1 MAKSKAPAAPAAKN
15 GGAGQDS
22 GENGDK
28 NGITDGDDKPIR
40 NLYLVDGS
48 GYLFRAYHA
57 LPPMNRPDGT
67 PINAVY
73 GFCRMLVADLL
84 DKPEVDHVAMILD
97 SSEVTFRNKIYDKY
111 KANRPPPPEDLIPQF
126 PLIREAARAFN
137 LTVCEL
143 DGYEADDLIATYA
156 RLAVEAGATCTI
168 VSSDK
173 DLMQL
178 IRPGVEMMDP
188 IKKIK
193 LGPEAVMEK
202 FGVTPDKVVD
212 VQALIGDS
220 VDNVPGVPGI
230 GPTAAAASINK
241 FGSLDNLLEA
251 VKDPE
256 KFAASFKADA
266 DAAESTVLKL
276 LGRPCKLA
284 PTSKD
289 LGAILFDELKIPG
302 AQRDKKGN
310 WDIGNDALRGLSAA
324 HKVIPLIIE
333 CREKARAAS
342 AAAGWAEK
350 IDKNRELAKTSR
362 ELVELRDDVP
372 VPASPDSFDKKKPD
386 PNILLPWLK
395 RQDFKSLL
403 TRFTGE
409 LGEATA
415 PVEPTPS
422 APRPAPPATPPKPAP
437 AAQVKTNQPFT
448 PTDYELIQDE
458 TALDAWVAEAT
469 RAGTV
474 AFDCETDALDA
485 NNAKLVGVS
494 MALLEGPWGN
504 VNSVRRR
511 AAYLP
516 LGHREPAG
524 EAQGALDLAGSGTA
538 NAGEGKLL
546 AGQIPLKTAVAKLK
560 PLLEDASV
568 LKVGQNIKYDMCI
581 FRGLG
586 VEIGPVDDTMLLSF
600 VLDAGKHDHGM
611 DDLAKLYLGQD
622 TIKFSDVA
630 GSGAKQ
636 VGFDRVPIDKAR
648 DYAAEDADVTMQLWA
663 QFKPRLAQEQMVGVY
678 ETIERPLIPV
688 LLGMEQ
694 AGIKI
699 DARRLKA
706 LSSDFEKRMLELE
719 QELHKLAGRPFNVGS
734 PKQLGE
740 ILFDE
745 QKLPGGRRNKNGSW
759 ATDVSILEDLAA
771 QGHALP
777 VKIMEH
783 RQISKLKGTYTDA
796 LVRELDAKTGRVHT
810 SYQMTGAATGRLAST
825 DPNLQNIPVRT
836 EEGRKIRQAFIAE
849 AGHKLLSADYSQIEL
864 RLLAHVADIASLKEA
879 FARGDDIHAI
889 TASEMFGVPVKGMD
903 PLVRRRA
910 KAINFGIIYGISAF
924 GLANQLGIGQQEARE
939 YIAKYFQRYPGIRD
953 YMETT
958 KAYARKNGYVKT
970 PFGRKIH
977 LKYIADKSQGMRAF
991 AERAAINAPLQ
1002 GGAADII
1009 KRAMIRL
1016 PPALRA
1022 ARLKSRMLL
1031 QVHDELLFEVPDKE
1045 IDKTKDVARKV
1056 MEGAATLSVPLVV
1069 DTGVGD
1075 NWAAAH

>member
-1 MAKSKAPAAPAAKN
+1 MAKSKAPAAPAAATN
-15 GGAGQDS
+15 GKD
-22 GENGDK
+22 GE
-28 NGITDGDDKPIR
+28 DKPIR

-57 LPPMNRPDGT
+57 LPPMTRPDGT
-67 PINAVY
+67 PINAVF

-84 DKPEVDHVAMILD
+84 DKPEVDHIAMILD
-97 SSEVTFRNKIYDKY
+97 AGEVTFRNEIYDKY

-137 LTVCEL
+137 VTVCEL
-143 DGYEADDLIATYA
+143 KGFEADDLIATYA

-188 IKKIK
+188 IKKTK

-202 FGVTPDKVVD
+202 FGVAPNKVVD
-212 VQALIGDS
+212 VQALAGDS
-220 VDNVPGVPGI
+220 TDNVPGVPGI
-230 GPTAAAASINK
+230 GVKTAAQLINEY
-241 FGSLDNLLEA
+241 GDLETLLKRAGEIKQPKRREA
-251 VKDPE
+251 LQQN
-256 KFAASFKADA
+256 
-266 DAAESTVLKL
+266 AELARISLKL
-276 LGRPCKLA
+276 V
-284 PTSKD
+284 T
-289 LGAILFDELKIPG
+289 
-302 AQRDKKGN
+302 
-310 WDIGNDALRGLSAA
+310 
-324 HKVIPLIIE
+324 
-333 CREKARAAS
+333 
-342 AAAGWAEK
+342 
-350 IDKNRELAKTSR
+350 
-362 ELVELRDDVP
+362 LRDDVP
-372 VPASPDSFDKKKPD
+372 TPAEPEAFDKRKPD
-386 PNILLPWLK
+386 PNVLLPWLE
-395 RQDFKSLL
+395 QQGFKSLL
-403 TRFTGE
+403 ARFTGE

-415 PVEPTPS
+415 PVAPAAS
-422 APRPAPPATPPKPAP
+422 AESPAAAPKPAP
-437 AAQVKTNQPFT
+437 AAPRPKSNQPFT
-448 PTDYELIQDE
+448 AADYELIQDE
-458 TALDAWVAEAT
+458 KALDEWIAEAT

-485 NNAKLVGVS
+485 NNAGLVGVS
-494 MALLEGPWGN
+494 LALLEGPWGN
-504 VNSVRRR
+504 VNSTKRR

-516 LGHREPAG
+516 IGHRTPAG
-524 EAQGALDLAGSGTA
+524 EAQGALDLGGDGAKDSA
-538 NAGEGKLL
+538 GKLL
-546 AGQIPLKTAVAKLK
+546 PGQLPLKTVIAKLK
-560 PLLEDASV
+560 PLLEDPAV
-568 LKVGQNIKYDMCI
+568 LKVGQNIKYDMCVL
-581 FRGLG
+581 RRHG

-600 VLDAGKHDHGM
+600 VLDAGKHNHGM

-636 VGFDRVPIDKAR
+636 VSFDKVPIDKAR

-663 QFKPRLAQEQMVGVY
+663 RFKPRLATEHMVGLY

-688 LLGMEQ
+688 LLGMET

-699 DARRLKA
+699 DAPRLRT
-706 LSSDFEKRMLELE
+706 LSAEFEKRMLELE
-719 QELHKLAGRPFNVGS
+719 QEIHKIAGRPFNVGS

-745 QKLPGGRRNKNGSW
+745 QKLPGGQRNKNGSW
-759 ATDVSILEDLAA
+759 ATDVRILEDLAA

-864 RLLAHVADIASLKEA
+864 RLLAHVADLASLKEA

-903 PLVRRRA
+903 PQVRRRA
-910 KAINFGIIYGISAF
+910 KAINFGIIYGISGF
-924 GLANQLGIGQQEARE
+924 GLANQLGIGQAEARE
-939 YIAKYFQRYPGIRD
+939 YIAKYFLRYPGIRD
-953 YMETT
+953 YIETT
-958 KAYARKNGYVKT
+958 KEYARKHGYVKT

-977 LKYIADKSQGMRAF
+977 LRYINERAQGMRAN

-1016 PPALRA
+1016 PPALKA

-1045 IDKTKDVARKV
+1045 IDKTKDVARQV
-1056 MEGAATLSVPLVV
+1056 MEAAATLSVPLVV

>member
-1 MAKSKAPAAPAAKN
+1 MAKSKAPATAAK
-15 GGAGQDS
+15 S
-22 GENGDK
+22 GN
-28 NGITDGDDKPIR
+28 GDDKPIR

-97 SSEVTFRNKIYDKY
+97 AGSVTFRNQIYDKY
-111 KANRPPPPEDLIPQF
+111 KANRPELPEDLTPQF

-137 LTVCEL
+137 VTVCEL

-188 IKKIK
+188 IKKTKI
-193 LGPEAVMEK
+193 GPEAVMEK
-202 FGVTPDKVVD
+202 FGVTPDKVVE
-212 VQALIGDS
+212 VQALAGDS
-220 VDNVPGVPGI
+220 TDNVPGVPGI
-230 GPTAAAASINK
+230 GVKTAAQLINEY
-241 FGSLDNLLEA
+241 GDLETLL
-251 VKDPE
+251 
-256 KFAASFKADA
+256 
-266 DAAESTVLKL
+266 
-276 LGRPCKLA
+276 
-284 PTSKD
+284 
-289 LGAILFDELKIPG
+289 
-302 AQRDKKGN
+302 
-310 WDIGNDALRGLSAA
+310 
-324 HKVIPLIIE
+324 
-333 CREKARAAS
+333 ARAGEIKQPKRREALLQN
-342 AAAGWAEK
+342 A
-350 IDKNRELAKTSR
+350 ELARISKK
-362 ELVELRDDVP
+362 LVQLRDDVP
-372 VPASPDSFDKKKPD
+372 TPAEPESFDKRKPD
-386 PNILLPWLK
+386 PNVLLPWLEL
-395 RQDFKSLL
+395 QGFKSLL
-403 TRFTGE
+403 QRFTGE
-409 LGEATA
+409 LGEATEPVA
-415 PVEPTPS
+415 P
-422 APRPAPPATPPKPAP
+422 AATPALPKKAEPVDSKPAP
-437 AAQVKTNQPFT
+437 SAAPRSNQPFT
-448 PTDYELIQDE
+448 AADYELIQDE
-458 TALDAWVAEAT
+458 KALDEWVAAAT
-469 RAGTV
+469 KAGVV
-474 AFDCETDALDA
+474 AFDCETDALDS
-485 NNAKLVGVS
+485 NNAGLVGVS
-494 MALLEGPWGN
+494 LALLEGPWGN
-504 VNSVRRR
+504 VNSTRRR

-516 LGHREPAG
+516 IGHRAPGG
-524 EAQGALDLAGSGTA
+524 EAQGALDLGGAGDNKGGA
-538 NAGEGKLL
+538 KEGDGKLL
-546 AGQIPLKTAVAKLK
+546 PGQLPLKTAIAKLK
-560 PLLEDASV
+560 PLLEDPAV
-568 LKVGQNIKYDMCI
+568 LKVGQNIKYDMCV
-581 FRGLG
+581 FRRHG
-586 VEIGPVDDTMLLSF
+586 VEVGPVDDTMLLSF
-600 VLDAGKHDHGM
+600 VLDAGSHNHGM
-611 DDLAKLYLGQD
+611 DELAERYLGQK

-636 VGFDRVPIDKAR
+636 VSFDKVPIDKAR
-648 DYAAEDADVTMQLWA
+648 DYAAEDADVTLQLWA
-663 QFKPRLAQEQMVGVY
+663 RFKPRLATEHMVGLY

-688 LLGMEQ
+688 LLGMET

-699 DARRLKA
+699 DAPRLRT
-706 LSSDFEKRMLELE
+706 LSAEFEKRMLELE
-719 QELHKLAGRPFNVGS
+719 QEIHKIAGRPFNVGS

-745 QKLPGGRRNKNGSW
+745 QNLPGGKRNKNGSW

-849 AGHKLLSADYSQIEL
+849 QGHKLLSADYSQIEL

-924 GLANQLGIGQQEARE
+924 GLANQLGIGQAEARE
-939 YIAKYFQRYPGIRD
+939 YIAKYFLRYPGIRD
-953 YMETT
+953 YVEKT
-958 KAYARKNGYVKT
+958 KEYARKNGYVKT

-977 LKYIADKSQGMRAF
+977 LRFINDKAQGMRAF

-1016 PPALRA
+1016 PAALKA
-1022 ARLKSRMLL
+1022 ARLKGRMLL

-1075 NWAAAH
+1075 NWASAH

>member
-1 MAKSKAPAAPAAKN
+1 MTTFKTSAAPEAAKDD
-15 GGAGQDS
+15 GQAAG
-22 GENGDK
+22 E
-28 NGITDGDDKPIR
+28 DKPIR

-57 LPPMNRPDGT
+57 LPPMNRPDGV

-84 DKPEVDHVAMILD
+84 DRPEVDHIAMILD
-97 SSEVTFRNKIYDKY
+97 AGEVTFRNEIYDKY

-137 LTVCEL
+137 VTVCEL
-143 DGYEADDLIATYA
+143 KGYEADDLIATYA
-156 RLAVEAGATCTI
+156 RLALEAGATCTI

-178 IRPGVEMMDP
+178 VRPGVELMDP

-212 VQALIGDS
+212 VQALAGDS
-220 VDNVPGVPGI
+220 TDNVPGVPGI
-230 GPTAAAASINK
+230 GVKTAAQLINEY
-241 FGSLDNLLEA
+241 GDLETLL
-251 VKDPE
+251 
-256 KFAASFKADA
+256 
-266 DAAESTVLKL
+266 
-276 LGRPCKLA
+276 
-284 PTSKD
+284 
-289 LGAILFDELKIPG
+289 
-302 AQRDKKGN
+302 
-310 WDIGNDALRGLSAA
+310 
-324 HKVIPLIIE
+324 
-333 CREKARAAS
+333 ARAGEIKQPKRREALQQN
-342 AAAGWAEK
+342 A
-350 IDKNRELAKTSR
+350 ELARISR
-362 ELVELRDDVP
+362 RLVQLRDDVP
-372 VPASPDSFDKKKPD
+372 TPAEPEDFDKRKPD
-386 PNILLPWLK
+386 PNVLLPWLE
-395 RQDFKSLL
+395 QQGFKSLL
-403 TRFTGE
+403 QRFTGE
-409 LGEATA
+409 LGVANA
-415 PVEPTPS
+415 PV
-422 APRPAPPATPPKPAP
+422 AP
-437 AAQVKTNQPFT
+437 AAPAMPAALPGPAASPAGAQPTSNQPFT
-448 PTDYELIQDE
+448 AADYELITDE
-458 TALDAWVAEAT
+458 AALDEWIAAAT

-485 NNAKLVGVS
+485 NNSGLVGVS
-494 MALLEGPWGN
+494 LALLEGPWGN
-504 VNSVRRR
+504 VNSTKRR

-516 LGHREPAG
+516 LAHRAPGG
-524 EAQGALDLAGSGTA
+524 EAQGALDLGGD
-538 NAGEGKLL
+538 GDGKGGPADGGGQLL
-546 AGQIPLKTAVAKLK
+546 PGQIALKTAIAKLK
-560 PLLEDASV
+560 PLLEDPAV

-581 FRGLG
+581 LRGHG

-600 VLDAGKHDHGM
+600 VLDAGRHNHGM
-611 DDLAKLYLGQD
+611 DELAKLYLGQQ

-636 VGFDRVPIDKAR
+636 VSFDKVPIDKAR

-663 QFKPRLAQEQMVGVY
+663 QFKPRLAREHMVGLY
-678 ETIERPLIPV
+678 ETVERPLIPV

-699 DARRLKA
+699 DAPRLRT
-706 LSSDFEKRMLELE
+706 LSSEFEKRMGELE
-719 QELHKLAGRPFNVGS
+719 GEIHKIAGREFNVGS

-745 QKLPGGRRNKNGSW
+745 QKLPGGKRNKNGSW
-759 ATDVSILEDLAA
+759 ATDVSVLEDLAA

-783 RQISKLKGTYTDA
+783 RQIAKLKGTYTDA
-796 LVRELDAKTGRVHT
+796 LVRQLDAKTGRVHT
-810 SYQMTGAATGRLAST
+810 SYHMTGAATGRLAST

-836 EEGRKIRQAFIAE
+836 EEGRKIRQAVIAE

-864 RLLAHVADIASLKEA
+864 RLLAHVADLATLKEA

-939 YIAKYFQRYPGIRD
+939 YIAKYFLRYPGIRD

-958 KAYARKNGYVKT
+958 KDYARKNGYVKT

-977 LKYIADKSQGMRAF
+977 LKYINEKAQGMRAF

-1009 KRAMIRL
+1009 KKAMIRL
-1016 PPALRA
+1016 PDALKA
-1022 ARLKSRMLL
+1022 AQLTSRMLL
-1031 QVHDELLFEVPDKE
+1031 QVHDELLFEVPEQE
-1045 IDKTKDVARKV
+1045 IDRTRELARSI

>member
-1 MAKSKAPAAPAAKN
+1 MAKSKAPPAPAAAQNGKNSKN
-15 GGAGQDS
+15 GSKAAS
-22 GENGDK
+22 A
-28 NGITDGDDKPIR
+28 DGDNPPIR

-57 LPPMNRPDGT
+57 LPPMTRPDGV

-73 GFCRMLVADLL
+73 GFCRMLVADIL

-97 SSEVTFRNKIYDKY
+97 AGSVTFRNQIYDKY

-126 PLIREAARAFN
+126 PLIREAAKAFN
-137 LTVCEL
+137 VTVCES

-188 IKKIK
+188 IKKVK

-202 FGVTPDKVVD
+202 FGVAPDKVVD
-212 VQALIGDS
+212 VQALAGDS
-220 VDNVPGVPGI
+220 TDNVPGVPGI
-230 GPTAAAASINK
+230 GVKTAAQLINEY
-241 FGSLDNLLEA
+241 GDLETLL
-251 VKDPE
+251 
-256 KFAASFKADA
+256 
-266 DAAESTVLKL
+266 
-276 LGRPCKLA
+276 
-284 PTSKD
+284 
-289 LGAILFDELKIPG
+289 
-302 AQRDKKGN
+302 
-310 WDIGNDALRGLSAA
+310 
-324 HKVIPLIIE
+324 
-333 CREKARAAS
+333 ARAGEIKQPKRREALI
-342 AAAGWAEK
+342 ANA
-350 IDKNRELAKTSR
+350 ELARISR
-362 ELVELRDDVP
+362 KLVELKHDVP
-372 VPASPDSFDKKKPD
+372 TPAEPEAFDKRKPD
-386 PNILLPWLK
+386 PNVLLPWLE
-395 RQDFKSLL
+395 QQGFKSLL
-403 TRFTGE
+403 QRFRSE
-409 LGEATA
+409 LGEATEPVA
-415 PVEPTPS
+415 P
-422 APRPAPPATPPKPAP
+422 PAPPVQPALPAP
-437 AAQVKTNQPFT
+437 APTPGLAPSQPGAAAAARTNRPFT
-448 PTDYELIQDE
+448 AADYELIQDE
-458 TALDAWVAEAT
+458 KTLDEWIAAAT

-494 MALLEGPWGN
+494 LALLEGPWGN
-504 VNSVRRR
+504 VNSGRRR

-516 LGHREPAG
+516 LGHREPVGA
-524 EAQGALDLAGSGTA
+524 AQGALDLGGTGAA
-538 NAGEGKLL
+538 NGGEGKLL
-546 AGQIPLKTAVAKLK
+546 PNQIPLDTAIAKLK
-560 PLLEDASV
+560 PLLEDPSV
-568 LKVGQNIKYDMCI
+568 LKVGQNIKYDMCV
-581 FRGLG
+581 FRGFG

-600 VLDAGKHDHGM
+600 VLDAGKHNHGM

-636 VGFDRVPIDKAR
+636 VGFDKVPIDKAR

-663 QFKPRLAQEQMVGVY
+663 QFKPRLAHEHMVAMY

-699 DARRLKA
+699 DAPRLRA
-706 LSSDFEKRMLELE
+706 LSAEFEKRMLELE

-745 QKLPGGRRNKNGSW
+745 QNLPGGRRTKNGSW

-783 RQISKLKGTYTDA
+783 RQIAKLKGTYTDA

-849 AGHKLLSADYSQIEL
+849 KGHKLLSADYSQIEL
-864 RLLAHVADIASLKEA
+864 RLLAHVADLASLKEA

-924 GLANQLGIGQQEARE
+924 GLANQLGIGQPEARD
-939 YIAKYFQRYPGIRD
+939 YIAKYFLRYPGIRD
-953 YMETT
+953 YIEAT
-958 KAYARKNGYVKT
+958 KEYARKHGYVKT
-970 PFGRKIH
+970 PFGRKVH
-977 LKYIADKSQGMRAF
+977 LRFINDKSQGMRAF

-1016 PPALRA
+1016 PAALKA
-1022 ARLKSRMLL
+1022 AKLESRMLL
-1031 QVHDELLFEVPDKE
+1031 QVHDELLFEVPEQE
-1045 IDKTKDVARKV
+1045 IDKTKAVARKV

>member
-1 MAKSKAPAAPAAKN
+1 
-15 GGAGQDS
+15 
-22 GENGDK
+22 
-28 NGITDGDDKPIR
+28 
-40 NLYLVDGS
+40 
-48 GYLFRAYHA
+48 
-57 LPPMNRPDGT
+57 
-67 PINAVY
+67 
-73 GFCRMLVADLL
+73 RMLVADLL
-84 DKPEVDHVAMILD
+84 DKPEVDHIAMILD
-97 SSEVTFRNKIYDKY
+97 AGEVTFRNEIYDKY

-137 LTVCEL
+137 VTVCEL
-143 DGYEADDLIATYA
+143 KGFEADDLIATYA

-188 IKKIK
+188 IKKTK

-202 FGVTPDKVVD
+202 FGVAPNKVVD
-212 VQALIGDS
+212 VQALAGDS
-220 VDNVPGVPGI
+220 TDNVPGVPGI
-230 GPTAAAASINK
+230 GVKTAAQLINEY
-241 FGSLDNLLEA
+241 GDLETLLKRAGEIKQPKRREA
-251 VKDPE
+251 LQQN
-256 KFAASFKADA
+256 
-266 DAAESTVLKL
+266 AELARISLKL
-276 LGRPCKLA
+276 V
-284 PTSKD
+284 T
-289 LGAILFDELKIPG
+289 
-302 AQRDKKGN
+302 
-310 WDIGNDALRGLSAA
+310 
-324 HKVIPLIIE
+324 
-333 CREKARAAS
+333 
-342 AAAGWAEK
+342 
-350 IDKNRELAKTSR
+350 
-362 ELVELRDDVP
+362 LRDDVP
-372 VPASPDSFDKKKPD
+372 TPAEPEAFDKRKPD
-386 PNILLPWLK
+386 PNVLLPWLE
-395 RQDFKSLL
+395 QQGFKSLL
-403 TRFTGE
+403 ARFTGE

-415 PVEPTPS
+415 PVAPAAS
-422 APRPAPPATPPKPAP
+422 AESPAAAPKPAP
-437 AAQVKTNQPFT
+437 AAPRPKSNQPFT
-448 PTDYELIQDE
+448 AADYELIQDE
-458 TALDAWVAEAT
+458 KALDEWIAEAT

-485 NNAKLVGVS
+485 NNAGLVGVS
-494 MALLEGPWGN
+494 LALLEGPWGN
-504 VNSVRRR
+504 VNSTKRR

-516 LGHREPAG
+516 IGHRTPAG
-524 EAQGALDLAGSGTA
+524 EAQGALDLGGDGAKDSA
-538 NAGEGKLL
+538 GKLL
-546 AGQIPLKTAVAKLK
+546 PGQLPLKTVIAKLK
-560 PLLEDASV
+560 PLLEDPAV
-568 LKVGQNIKYDMCI
+568 LKVGQNIKYDMCVL
-581 FRGLG
+581 RRHG

-600 VLDAGKHDHGM
+600 VLDAGKHNHGM

-636 VGFDRVPIDKAR
+636 VSFDKVPIDKAR

-663 QFKPRLAQEQMVGVY
+663 RFKPRLATEHMVGLY

-688 LLGMEQ
+688 LLGMET

-699 DARRLKA
+699 DAPRLRT
-706 LSSDFEKRMLELE
+706 LSAEFEKRMLELE
-719 QELHKLAGRPFNVGS
+719 QEIHKIAGRPFNVGS

-745 QKLPGGRRNKNGSW
+745 QKLPGGQRNKNGSW
-759 ATDVSILEDLAA
+759 ATDVRILEDLAA

-864 RLLAHVADIASLKEA
+864 RLLAHVADLASLKEA

-903 PLVRRRA
+903 PQVRRRA
-910 KAINFGIIYGISAF
+910 KAINFGIIYGISGF
-924 GLANQLGIGQQEARE
+924 GLANQLGIGQAEARE
-939 YIAKYFQRYPGIRD
+939 YIAKYFLRYPGIRD
-953 YMETT
+953 YIETT
-958 KAYARKNGYVKT
+958 KEYARKHGYVKT

-977 LKYIADKSQGMRAF
+977 LRYINERAQGMRAN

-1016 PPALRA
+1016 PPALKA

-1045 IDKTKDVARKV
+1045 IDKTKDVARQV
-1056 MEGAATLSVPLVV
+1056 MEAAATLSVPLVV